1 MLSDT
6 DGQLSV
12 QPSCHRLYLSGGFLQ
27 GLNCAWTESIHLD
40 HVLSLD

>member
-12 QPSCHRLYLSGGFLQ
+12 QPSRQRLYLSGGFLQ
-27 GLNCAWTESIHLD
+27 GLN
-40 HVLSLD
+40 